1 MRRRTAIGATAAGLL
16 LTLGASTSASA
27 QPAPAPPPP
36 PAASSPALAPAPS
49 LPPAPPATLEMA
61 PSTPIAVPTNSLVL
75 PSLPGDTG
83 RFEFGSYGRVQIA
96 SDGRGGTGQDA
107 NIVAH
112 GDRIDEDSYAELELR
127 REDRW
132 APEVSS
138 KVVFTLGFF
147 PPFFHFTGDESQ
159 AIAIRNLY
167 VQGNYGDLTMWVG
180 SRMYRGDDIYLLDWW
195 PLDNQ
200 NTVGGGVGYKVH
212 WTTDETIFQ
221 AHVGMNRLDNPYQYE
236 QIPAPTPTILAAQ
249 QGPAGVDTTVLDRPR
264 TIETFKITHQFKHP
278 SSAQRDGF
286 KVILYGEAHEI
297 SAGVYQDTSV
307 YPYAQTAL
315 PADTGWMV
323 GTELAYWT
331 GQRDTFVQLYLRHA
345 SGLAAYD
352 PLAVP
357 TTFANDRTT
366 QGATE
371 DLIALG
377 GNYEIGMF
385 GLLVGAYVRVFR
397 DADPNPITT
406 QKFDEGIL
414 AVRPQ
419 LYLGERFGVALEGA
433 YEAKRF
439 AVVDPETGGP
449 LTAAEWRF
457 GVIPYF
463 SPSGRGSYK
472 RPQLRVIYNLTAR
485 NDATRE
491 IYPAQDVF
499 SQRSVEH
506 YIGLGAEWWFNSS
519 SYP

>member
-1 MRRRTAIGATAAGLL
+1 MAHLAPVPAAVVALL
-16 LTLGASTSASA
+16 LALSATSYAQTPPPALAASSASVQPA
-27 QPAPAPPPP
+27 APSPAPA
-36 PAASSPALAPAPS
+36 
-49 LPPAPPATLEMA
+49 ATVETA
-61 PSTPIAVPTNSLVL
+61 PSTPIAVPVSSIAL
-75 PSLPGDTG
+75 PGIPGDTG
-83 RFEFGSYGRVQIA
+83 RFEFGSYGRVQVA

-112 GDRIDEDSYAELELR
+112 GNRIDEDSYAELELR
-127 REDRW
+127 REDQF
-132 APEVSS
+132 APGVTS

-167 VQGNYGDLTMWVG
+167 AQGNYGDLTLWVG

-200 NTVGGGVGYKVH
+200 NTVGGGAGYKVH
-212 WTTDETIFQ
+212 WQTDETTFQ
-221 AHVGMNRLDNPYQYE
+221 FHVGMNRLDNPYQYE
-236 QIPAPTPTILAAQ
+236 QIPEPTPSVLAAQ
-249 QGPAGVDTTVLDRPR
+249 TGPSQINTTVLDRPR
-264 TIETFKITHQFKHP
+264 TIETFKITHQFKHGNP
-278 SSAQRDGF
+278 AQRDGF
-286 KVILYGEAHEI
+286 KLIVYGEAHEI
-297 SAGVYQDTSV
+297 SAGVYTDTSV
-307 YPYAQTAL
+307 SPAAQTPL
-315 PADTGWMV
+315 PADTGWMI

-357 TTFANDRTT
+357 LTFANDRTT
-366 QGATE
+366 AGSTE
-371 DLIALG
+371 DLVAIG
-377 GNYEIGMF
+377 GNYEAGMF
-385 GLLVGAYVRVFR
+385 GLLVGGYLRAFR
-397 DADPNPITT
+397 DGDPSPITS
-406 QKFDEGIL
+406 QKYDEGIL

-419 LYLGERFGVALEGA
+419 VYLGERFGVALEGA
-433 YEAKRF
+433 YESKRY
-439 AVVDPETGGP
+439 AVLDPQTGAP

-485 NDATRE
+485 NAATQE
-491 IYPAQDVF
+491 LYPAQDVF

-506 YIGLGAEWWFNSS
+506 YLGLGAEWWFNSS